1 MESVGIYEARTRFA
15 ELAARANGGETI
27 LVTRN
32 GTPFAELRPVS
43 RKVDLD
49 SLVDE
54 ILSRDWELGP
64 GPTIEETI
72 REARDERG

>member
-1 MESVGIYEARTRFA
+1 MQRVGIYEARTRFA

-27 LVTRN
+27 VVTRN

-43 RKVDLD
+43 NDVDLD
-49 SLVDE
+49 ALVE
-54 ILSRDWELGP
+54 QILSRDWKLGP